1 VIIGRRDVGG
11 NSRQMR
17 WPGDRGEIL
26 RRTHVGAAEHPD
38 LPVRIRKHSRP
49 LHRVV
54 TVLRFVLE
62 RIPFSLRCVSPP
74 NVLCD
79 DHIPAGRR
87 LQANISVPSLVI
99 WRACQQHRKLAVRL
113 WPANICAQDDAITHL
128 RLYISLDDHFVT
140 VGRTYSGRSQ
150 DRQGDEATGWQPPG
164 TPCGSICSLAQQR
177 SCHAFHLSWV
187 AETAGRFAA

>member
-1 VIIGRRDVGG
+1 MLERAALIGPTIVIVGRRDVGG

-17 WPGDRGEIL
+17 RPGDRGGIL

-38 LPVRIRKHSRP
+38 LPVRIRKRSRP

-79 DHIPAGRR
+79 EAADTAPVKASPR
-87 LQANISVPSLVI
+87 L
-99 WRACQQHRKLAVRL
+99 
-113 WPANICAQDDAITHL
+113 
-128 RLYISLDDHFVT
+128 
-140 VGRTYSGRSQ
+140 
-150 DRQGDEATGWQPPG
+150 ATIADG
-164 TPCGSICSLAQQR
+164 
-177 SCHAFHLSWV
+177 
-187 AETAGRFAA
+187 